1 MAGDKR
7 STAPDKEGA
16 VKPAPDLVRF
26 YNDKKVG
33 SIFVYPVGSIF
44 VYPGKLGPGEYA
56 DILRSSAEYMIKEK
70 HLACHY
76 EEIKTGDDAH
86 K

>member
-1 MAGDKR
+1 
-7 STAPDKEGA
+7 
-16 VKPAPDLVRF
+16 V
-26 YNDKKVG
+26 
-33 SIFVYPVGSIF
+33 
-44 VYPGKLGPGEYA
+44 

>member
-26 YNDKKVG
+26 YNDKK
-33 SIFVYPVGSIF
+33 VGSIF